1 MLKKVSELKK
11 RLNQVDEDKLNKMDL
26 EKGDIRAMM
35 IAAFITLVP
44 PILIGCALIYL
55 VLWFIFLR

>member
-1 MLKKVSELKK
+1 MLKRVSELKK

-26 EKGDIRAMM
+26 EKGDIRAMV
-35 IAAFITLVP
+35 IAALITLVP
-44 PILIGCALIYL
+44 PILIGCALIYG

>member
-44 PILIGCALIYL
+44 PILIGCAFIYL